1 MKISFVIAVYN
12 NSGSILK
19 THKQIKTL
27 FLKKLEKYDYEV
39 IFINDGS
46 KDNSWEEI
54 NSIKKIDPKVKGISF
69 TRNFGQMSAMLAGFQ
84 EATGDAI
91 INISADLQDP
101 ISLVFEMVQ
110 RWEEGSETVICYRT
124 NRNDSFFSNMFS
136 KFAYKLLRMAL
147 PQIPP
152 GGFDYVLMDRV
163 VMNGFNNIDVR
174 HRFFQGD
181 LLWLGYRTS
190 FIPYI
195 RQKREIG
202 NSQYDFWKKLKNFL
216 DAFLDASYIPIRFIS
231 VTGIITSLLGLLYTI
246 SIIFSWLKGETP
258 FNGWAPI
265 MIIILI
271 VGGLIMLMLG
281 IIGEYIWRIYEE
293 VRKRPN
299 FIVKEKI

>member
-1 MKISFVIAVYN
+1 
-12 NSGSILK
+12 
-19 THKQIKTL
+19 
-27 FLKKLEKYDYEV
+27 
-39 IFINDGS
+39 
-46 KDNSWEEI
+46 
-54 NSIKKIDPKVKGISF
+54 
-69 TRNFGQMSAMLAGFQ
+69 
-84 EATGDAI
+84 
-91 INISADLQDP
+91 
-101 ISLVFEMVQ
+101 
-110 RWEEGSETVICYRT
+110 
-124 NRNDSFFSNMFS
+124 
-136 KFAYKLLRMAL
+136 
-147 PQIPP
+147 
-152 GGFDYVLMDRV
+152 MDRL